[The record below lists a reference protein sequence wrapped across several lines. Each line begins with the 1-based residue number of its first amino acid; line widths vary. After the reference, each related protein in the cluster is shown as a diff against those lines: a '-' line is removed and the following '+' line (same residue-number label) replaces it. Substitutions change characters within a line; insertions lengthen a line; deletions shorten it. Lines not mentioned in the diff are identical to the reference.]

1 MSHQIKWNKGTNKLI
16 VSLPEKSIWETG
28 AVPHYLQCGPGDSLP
43 PLPDPDLCPSK
54 WNLLKGSLALWF
66 WMVSANWKNRQEI
79 SRYLFSCSCPARLQL
94 VCCGFPRILV
104 IIPST
109 CPSRLRDGKRVQHF
123 PLRPSW
129 NPPILLHK
137 VLILTF
143 SHVTSLSRP

>member
-1 MSHQIKWNKGTNKLI
+1 MKQRYEQTDSELAWEKHLGNRSCTT
-16 VSLPEKSIWETG
+16 LPSVW
-28 AVPHYLQCGPGDSLP
+28 LGDSLS
-43 PLPDPDLCPSK
+43 PLLDPDLCPSK

-109 CPSRLRDGKRVQHF
+109 CPSRLRDGNRVLHF
-123 PLRPSW
+123 PLMPSW